1 MRGVVS
7 MNLFRLYTLI
17 DVISLILIYFVYLVP
32 KWRKNTYQLF
42 VKTCLYIYLSFVM
55 YFTLI
60 IPIII
65 PLPFINMN
73 PSNITMNLV
82 PFYDIL
88 SGNGSAIIETALNI
102 LMFIP
107 FGIMYPFIYHKPFKK
122 TICTGLYLTLSI
134 EIWQL
139 ISARNLS
146 SCDITDVINNLI
158 GAILGYGIYFV
169 LSNPVD
175 KLLKVFFKSKQK
187 SGYSVSKKFKII
199 IFVILIIQLLIR
211 SFIVNQF

>member
-1 MRGVVS
+1 
-7 MNLFRLYTLI
+7 MNLFDLCTLI
-17 DVISLILIYFVYLVP
+17 DIISLILIYFVYLFP
-32 KWRKNTYQLF
+32 KWRNSTYQLF

-73 PSNITMNLV
+73 PSNITMNFI

-88 SGNGSAIIETALNI
+88 SGKGNAIRETALNI

-122 TICTGLYLTLSI
+122 TICTGLFLTLSI

-158 GAILGYGIYFV
+158 GTILGYGIYFV
-169 LSNPVD
+169 LSKPVD
-175 KLLKVFFKSKQK
+175 KLLKVFFKGNKK
-187 SGYSVSKKFKII
+187 SGYSVPKRIQT
-199 IFVILIIQLLIR
+199 IFFVFLIVQLLIR
-211 SFIVNQF
+211 SIIVY